1 MFILVED
8 GEQLLYHHTVFA
20 KLKMTTNPRKSGFTF
35 SSSGSEEL
43 IDLINAAAFLS
54 GQNSISEF
62 VRSAVREYI
71 SSSDSLNEEFKT
83 QFAEVDLADQL
94 ARRSKANRFK
104 TTRRRLELLA
114 LTQEQTQ
121 VQSG

>member
-1 MFILVED
+1 
-8 GEQLLYHHTVFA
+8 
-20 KLKMTTNPRKSGFTF
+20 MTTNPRKSGFTF

>member
-1 MFILVED
+1 
-8 GEQLLYHHTVFA
+8 
-20 KLKMTTNPRKSGFTF
+20 MTTIPRKSGFTF

-43 IDLINAAAFLS
+43 IDLINAAAFLA

-62 VRSAVREYI
+62 VRSAVRDFI
-71 SSSDSLNEEFKT
+71 ASSENLTDEFKT

-94 ARRSKANRFK
+94 TRRSKANRFK

-114 LTQEQTQ
+114 LTQEQAQ
-121 VQSG
+121 PQAQSG

>member
-1 MFILVED
+1 
-8 GEQLLYHHTVFA
+8 
-20 KLKMTTNPRKSGFTF
+20 MTANPRKSGFTF

-54 GQNSISEF
+54 GQSSISEF
-62 VRSAVREYI
+62 VRAAVREYI
-71 SSSDSLNEEFKT
+71 SSSETLTEEFKT
-83 QFAEVDLADQL
+83 QFASVDLTDQL

-114 LTQEQTQ
+114 LTQAQPQ
-121 VQSG
+121 AQSG

>member
-1 MFILVED
+1 
-8 GEQLLYHHTVFA
+8 
-20 KLKMTTNPRKSGFTF
+20 MTTNPRKSGFTF

-71 SSSDSLNEEFKT
+71 SRSDSLNEEFKT

-114 LTQEQTQ
+114 LTQEQGEQ
-121 VQSG
+121 VKSG